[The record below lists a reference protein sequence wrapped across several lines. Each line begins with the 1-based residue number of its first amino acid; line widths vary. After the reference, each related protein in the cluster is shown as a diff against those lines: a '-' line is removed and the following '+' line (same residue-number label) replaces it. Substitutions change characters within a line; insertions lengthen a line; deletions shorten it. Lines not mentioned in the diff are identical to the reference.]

1 MRKSLLLCIAAV
13 ALSIGNALEAKAA
26 YYDVVV
32 DNVNYRISTDSID
45 EQHRTGY
52 AYVRGLADQA
62 VQDLVIKG
70 YIDYQDTTYHVKSI
84 QGSAFYYNDNIRT
97 VTIEEG
103 LEEIGESAFC
113 ECDSLSSVVLP
124 STVCSI
130 GQNVFSGCGDLVEIN
145 LPDGITELRDYTFRY
160 CYSLKS
166 IILPQSLETIGE
178 SVFYESGLTEI
189 TIPANVKSIGY
200 NVFSGCNGLTSFR
213 CDAITP
219 PTLGNSSSLPS
230 NNIVIVVP
238 TGSAEAYYAASYW
251 GDNVIINGEPLHLT
265 LDVQTPGGLADMI
278 LSQTENFR
286 DVNEL
291 TVTGSLNDE
300 DLNTIK
306 ERLTGLLVLDMSGT
320 DVKAIPDYFLS
331 GNINIRSI
339 ILPLQLESIGSDAF
353 SHCSSLGN
361 VVLPQTLTSI
371 GSSAFNSCASITEM
385 AIPGTVNSVQ
395 SYAFSY
401 CSNLKSLTLS
411 EGVASIENMA
421 FYYCTALENISF
433 PSTLRTIENEAFLN
447 TAIKSVA
454 LNEGLCVMG
463 DGVFS
468 QCVNLQ
474 RIELPNTLY
483 RCNNIFWRCTNLT
496 EIVCKAATPPVT
508 DLDDW
513 SDLPSNC
520 TLYVPQ
526 ILMNEYKQAKG
537 WDDFGTNIQPIEGY
551 EPENIIIAADREVNF
566 LADARPTNNPNLTIH
581 ADFTNSTNTGGRMSV
596 EKGDVFSVHYF
607 TMQTDRDYYY
617 LSATGNERENNNS
630 ALLTNTQM
638 RADSVFNYMA
648 LYNDQWHFVSFP
660 YDIKVSEIEVPSDTR
675 WVIRKYAG
683 ENRAAGLMDTTW
695 VDLTADSVMHANE
708 GYIIMTNRDDNNY
721 PVFSFMAQNNTNKN
735 NIFSTGAVEI
745 ALKEYQ
751 SEFAH
756 NRSWNLIGNPYP
768 CFYDT
773 RRMDFNAPFTVWNGY
788 GYTAYSTIDDAYI
801 LQPFEAFFVQRPV
814 DSSSITFNPEG
825 RQLTSAVT
833 EIQPAAYVSA
843 AKAVK
848 RSVINLTLGDETYT
862 DKARVVVNEDAAKAY
877 EMTRDA
883 SKFMS
888 SNTSVPQL
896 YSVEADG
903 NYAIN
908 ERPMGDGKVALGTYF
923 GKAGTYTLAL
933 GSVIGGNVTLIDLYE
948 DKTCNLNAGAYT
960 FTAEQG
966 TYNDRFVLDLVGTPT
981 GVDGLVGDQDG
992 VNVSVSDGTIT
1003 VGNAANATV
1012 EVYTVG
1018 GSLVGKADTT
1028 TAEFNV
1034 AGGVYII
1041 KVGGK
1046 SYKVVV
1052 AD

>member
-1 MRKSLLLCIAAV
+1 MRKSLLLCIVAV

-84 QGSAFYYNDNIRT
+84 QGSAFSNVNSLRT
-97 VTIEEG
+97 VTIEDG
-103 LEEIGESAFC
+103 LEEIGQNAFSY
-113 ECDSLSSVVLP
+113 CDSLQSVTLP
-124 STVCSI
+124 STVYSL
-130 GQNVFSGCGDLVEIN
+130 GQSTFYDCDNLEEVN
-145 LPDGITELRDYTFRY
+145 LPEGITMLRDYTFY
-160 CYSLKS
+160 NCYSLKS
-166 IILPQSLETIGE
+166 ITLPQSLTEIG
-178 SVFYESGLTEI
+178 SYVFRECGLT
-189 TIPANVKSIGY
+189 TMTVPANVTSIGVGAFDECY
-200 NVFSGCNGLTSFR
+200 NMTSFVCDAVTPPALAGLTF
-213 CDAITP
+213 
-219 PTLGNSSSLPS
+219 PS
-230 NNIVIVVP
+230 NMVIVVP
-238 TGSAEAYYAASYW
+238 EGSAEAYYNAANWNNYI
-251 GDNVIINGEPLHLT
+251 IINGEPLHLT

-320 DVKAIPDYFLS
+320 DVRAIPDYFLS

-353 SHCSSLGN
+353 SQCSSLGN

-421 FYYCTALENISF
+421 FGECTALENISF

-862 DKARVVVNEDAAKAY
+862 DKARVVINEDAAKAY

-966 TYNDRFVLDLVGTPT
+966 SYNDRFVLDLVGTPT

>member
-1 MRKSLLLCIAAV
+1 MCIVAV

-84 QGSAFYYNDNIRT
+84 QGSAFYNNDNIRT

-103 LEEIGESAFC
+103 LEEIGQNAFDG
-113 ECDSLSSVVLP
+113 CDNLQSVVLP
-124 STVCSI
+124 STVYSLGERTFYSCDALTT
-130 GQNVFSGCGDLVEIN
+130 VN
-145 LPDGITELRDYTFRY
+145 LPEGMTELRSETFRS
-160 CYSLKS
+160 CYALSN
-166 IILPQSLETIGE
+166 IVLPQSLTTIRNTA
-178 SVFYESGLTEI
+178 FRDCGLIEVV
-189 TIPANVKSIGY
+189 IPANVTIIEGDAFDCV
-200 NVFSGCNGLTSFR
+200 NLTSLI
-213 CDAITP
+213 CEAIVP
-219 PTLGNSSSLPS
+219 PTVDSGTFHENLRM
-230 NNIVIVVP
+230 VTVP
-238 TGSAEAYYAASYW
+238 KGSAEAYYNAAYW
-251 GDNVIINGEPLHLT
+251 NQKIIINGEPLHLT

-278 LSQTENFR
+278 LTQTENFR

-300 DLNTIK
+300 DLSTISS
-306 ERLTGLLVLDMSGT
+306 RLTGMYALDMSGT
-320 DVKAIPDYFLS
+320 DVKAIPNGFM
-331 GNINIRSI
+331 RSKSYLETI
-339 ILPLQLESIGSDAF
+339 VLPLQLESIGSEAF
-353 SHCSSLGN
+353 ENCKVLEN
-361 VVLPQTLTSI
+361 VVLPQTLAQMGDYAFSSCTAMTEIEIPGSLSAIPSWAFEGCSNLRKVTFNEGLTSI
-371 GSSAFNSCASITEM
+371 GSSAFQNCT
-385 AIPGTVNSVQ
+385 N
-395 SYAFSY
+395 
-401 CSNLKSLTLS
+401 
-411 EGVASIENMA
+411 IENLA
-421 FYYCTALENISF
+421 F
-433 PSTLRTIENEAFLN
+433 PSTLRFIDNWAF
-447 TAIKSVA
+447 
-454 LNEGLCVMG
+454 GY
-463 DGVFS
+463 
-468 QCVNLQ
+468 LQ
-474 RIELPNTLY
+474 RITSVVVNEGVTRLGGAVFYDCNNLLKIELPSTLTD
-483 RCNNIFWRCTNLT
+483 CGNVFSNCDNIT
-496 EIVCKAATPPVT
+496 ELVCKAAVPPVT
-508 DLDDW
+508 NW
-513 SDLPSNC
+513 NNGCSA

-526 ILMNEYKQAKG
+526 LLINEYKQAEG
-537 WDDFGTNIQPIEGY
+537 WDSFTNIKPIEGY
-551 EPENIIIAADREVNF
+551 EPDNINIMPQVSVNF
-566 LADARPTNNPNLTIH
+566 LSDARPTNTPDLTISVDYGSNNI
-581 ADFTNSTNTGGRMSV
+581 AGKMSV
-596 EKGDVFSVHYF
+596 EPGDVFSVHDF
-607 TMQTDRDYYY
+607 MMQIDRDYYY
-617 LSATGNERENNNS
+617 YDDNSGYKERNNTV
-630 ALLTNTQM
+630 LLTNSQM
-638 RADSVFNYMA
+638 RADSVMVYMG
-648 LYNDQWHFVSFP
+648 LYNDRWHFVSFP
-660 YDIKVSEIEVPSDTR
+660 YDVKVSEIEVPSDTR

-708 GYIIMTNRDDNNY
+708 GYIIMTNRDDNYY

-848 RSVINLTLGDETYT
+848 RLVINLTLGDETYT

-948 DKTCNLNAGAYT
+948 DKTCNLNARAYT

-966 TYNDRFVLDLVGTPT
+966 IYNDRFVLDLVGTPT

-1018 GSLVGKADTT
+1018 GNLVGKADTT

>member
-1 MRKSLLLCIAAV
+1 MRKSLLLCIVAV
-13 ALSIGNALEAKAA
+13 ALSIGNALEARAA

-84 QGSAFYYNDNIRT
+84 QGSAFYNNDNIRT

-103 LEEIGESAFC
+103 LEEIGQNAFDD
-113 ECDSLSSVVLP
+113 CDNLQSVVLP
-124 STVCSI
+124 STVYSLGERTFYSCDALTT
-130 GQNVFSGCGDLVEIN
+130 VN
-145 LPDGITELRDYTFRY
+145 LPEGMTELRSETFRS
-160 CYSLKS
+160 CYALSN
-166 IILPQSLETIGE
+166 IVLPQSLTTIRNTA
-178 SVFYESGLTEI
+178 FRNCGLIEVV
-189 TIPANVKSIGY
+189 IPANVTIIEGDAFDCAS
-200 NVFSGCNGLTSFR
+200 LTSLI
-213 CDAITP
+213 CEAVVP
-219 PTLGNSSSLPS
+219 PTIDYYTFHENLRT
-230 NNIVIVVP
+230 VTVP
-238 TGSAEAYYAASYW
+238 KGSAEAYYNAAYW
-251 GDNVIINGEPLHLT
+251 NQKIIINGEPLHMT

-278 LSQTENFR
+278 LTQTENFR

-291 TVTGSLNDE
+291 TVTGSLNAE
-300 DLNTIK
+300 DLSTISS
-306 ERLTGLLVLDMSGT
+306 RLTGMYALDMGGT
-320 DVKAIPDYFLS
+320 DVKAIPNNFMNS
-331 GNINIRSI
+331 RSYLETI
-339 ILPLQLESIGSDAF
+339 VLPSQLESIGSQAF
-353 SHCSSLGN
+353 DDCKVLGN
-361 VVLPQTLTSI
+361 VVLPQTLAQMGNYAFSSCTAMTEIEIPGSLSAIPSQAFEGCSNLRKVTFNEGLTSI
-371 GSSAFNSCASITEM
+371 GSSAFQDCTN
-385 AIPGTVNSVQ
+385 
-395 SYAFSY
+395 
-401 CSNLKSLTLS
+401 
-411 EGVASIENMA
+411 IENLA
-421 FYYCTALENISF
+421 F
-433 PSTLRTIENEAFLN
+433 PSTLRFIDSWAF
-447 TAIKSVA
+447 
-454 LNEGLCVMG
+454 GY
-463 DGVFS
+463 
-468 QCVNLQ
+468 LQ
-474 RIELPNTLY
+474 RITSVVVNEGVTRLGGAVFYDCNNLLKIELPSTLTD
-483 RCNNIFWRCTNLT
+483 CGDVFSNCDNIT
-496 EIVCKAATPPVT
+496 ELVCKAAVPPVT
-508 DLDDW
+508 NW
-513 SDLPSNC
+513 NNGCSA

-526 ILMNEYKQAKG
+526 LLINEYKQAEG
-537 WDDFGTNIQPIEGY
+537 WDSFTNIKPIEGY
-551 EPENIIIAADREVNF
+551 EPDNINIMPRVCVNF
-566 LADARPTNNPNLTIH
+566 LSDARPTNTPDLTIH

-660 YDIKVSEIEVPSDTR
+660 YDVKVSEIEVSSDTR

-708 GYIIMTNRDDNNY
+708 GYIIMTNRDDNYY

-862 DKARVVVNEDAAKAY
+862 DKARVVINEDAAKAY

-948 DKTCNLNAGAYT
+948 DKTCSLNAGAYT

-966 TYNDRFVLDLVGTPT
+966 SYNDRFVLDLVGTPT
-981 GVDGLVGDQDG
+981 GVDGLVGDLDG